1 MPGNTGGAYAAPA
14 AVRLGAALSARRQQ
28 ASSSATRLSVLRRD
42 ISCTR
47 ELIRNGPD
55 IQYFQIYGRI
65 SISADSLATVGL
77 VYRYRPL
84 AGYQIGEGY
93 PLG

>member
-1 MPGNTGGAYAAPA
+1 MNYVPGNTGGAYAAPA

-42 ISCTR
+42 ISCKR
-47 ELIRNGPD
+47 ELITDGPD

-65 SISADSLATVGL
+65 SNSADGLAVSAS
-77 VYRYRPL
+77 RPRL
-84 AGYQIGEGY
+84 
-93 PLG
+93 PLSSTRRISNR